1 MRYGADLTARDIA
14 RITDT
19 RTNTVEV
26 ALHRALA
33 KLRQGMNANALTS
46 EKSR

>member
-19 RTNTVEV
+19 RANTVEV

-33 KLRQGMNANALTS
+33 KLRRSMDANALTQ
-46 EKSR
+46 EKSA